1 MQVLKLLHELSSDAL
16 CVVHL
21 RRRIS
26 VWAAVG
32 GLLRGRRLWLTHIGR
47 SLDSGTSEKHAIKR
61 VDRLLGNRQLAG
73 ERLQWYQWVTRLLV
87 SACAHPVVLVDWSNL
102 DQRQEL
108 YVLRAVLAV
117 GGRAIPL
124 YEEVEHHYA
133 SVKAEKRFLKR
144 LKTILPAGCVPIL
157 VSDAGFRTPWLSL
170 VASMGWYYVG
180 RIRHRHLV
188 RGMGESA
195 WHSNKVLYG
204 QANAHPKSLGRFLI
218 TKSNPLETH
227 LFVYKGKK
235 RGRVCYTAYG
245 KPARA
250 RNTEKPSAAARE
262 PWLLA
267 SNLPDKLRSAHRV
280 VAVYRRRMQ
289 IEESFRD
296 TKSPRYGFALRE
308 NMGRDPQRVANLL
321 LLCAL
326 ATLAQWL
333 VGLVG
338 YQTGLVKGLQA
349 NTERRKPV
357 LSVVFVGARL
367 IAKQLQIQRS
377 TLLQSLRDLRGRA
390 VVQLEYC

>member
-1 MQVLKLLHELSSDAL
+1 M
-16 CVVHL
+16 
-21 RRRIS
+21 
-26 VWAAVG
+26 G

-108 YVLRAVLAV
+108 YVLRAALAV

-204 QANAHPKSLGRFLI
+204 QANAHPRSLGRFLI

-235 RGRVCYTAYG
+235 RGRVYYTAYG

>member
-1 MQVLKLLHELSSDAL
+1 M
-16 CVVHL
+16 
-21 RRRIS
+21 
-26 VWAAVG
+26 
-32 GLLRGRRLWLTHIGR
+32 
-47 SLDSGTSEKHAIKR
+47 
-61 VDRLLGNRQLAG
+61 
-73 ERLQWYQWVTRLLV
+73 
-87 SACAHPVVLVDWSNL
+87 
-102 DQRQEL
+102 
-108 YVLRAVLAV
+108 
-117 GGRAIPL
+117 
-124 YEEVEHHYA
+124 
-133 SVKAEKRFLKR
+133 
-144 LKTILPAGCVPIL
+144 
-157 VSDAGFRTPWLSL
+157 
-170 VASMGWYYVG
+170 
-180 RIRHRHLV
+180 
-188 RGMGESA
+188 
-195 WHSNKVLYG
+195 
-204 QANAHPKSLGRFLI
+204 GRFLI
-218 TKSNPLETH
+218 TKSNPLDTH

-296 TKSPRYGFALRE
+296 TKSPRYGFAHRE

-349 NTERRKPV
+349 NTERGKPV

-367 IAKQLQIQRS
+367 IAKQLKIQRS

-390 VVQLEYC
+390 VVQLQYC